1 MYNIRTLVQSWGGD
15 SAFGEDWEYNM
26 SKNLVIFHAAK
37 LLNPDI
43 PHKTKVVIKL

>member
-1 MYNIRTLVQSWGGD
+1 LCKAEVEIVLLEEVG
-15 SAFGEDWEYNM
+15 EYNM